1 MSDNK
6 IKETLKKDRLHFQN
20 KIQIF
25 YTIVRNVYTTYY
37 SFYICVLLYRLP
49 LILISVVN
57 THKSSPKRT
66 LHQKPLN

>member
-6 IKETLKKDRLHFQN
+6 IKETLKKDRLHFPN

-25 YTIVRNVYTTYY
+25 YTIVKCIYNLTL
-37 SFYICVLLYRLP
+37 LLYALYCTIYLLP
-49 LILISVVN
+49 LILIFVVN

-66 LHQKPLN
+66 LHQKL